1 MLLVRRG
8 LCATVLVLR
17 PPNVFVLCVLLKRY
31 DFVGLAGDFDRIF
44 LGTNGP
50 VREPL
55 SRGETV
61 FFSTDESNNL

>member
-1 MLLVRRG
+1 
-8 LCATVLVLR
+8 
-17 PPNVFVLCVLLKRY
+17 VLLKRY